1 MIAHN
6 ILMLILVLPM
16 VLGAVLCFKRS
27 SKTGLLV
34 AASYA
39 VFHAVAVFIL
49 VFRPCRAEG
58 FSVVNCTP
66 YFVLDQLNA
75 PFLLVFSAV
84 QTAIAFYNLGFSSFK
99 EELNNQSNR
108 WYYGLFMLLFAG
120 SINGILLSAHLGL
133 MWVFVEASTLT
144 SAVLIYYYGKR
155 TSIEAVWKYVFIC
168 SIGISFVFIGI
179 ILLSVSA
186 GELKS
191 LFFTDLYKAT
201 GSLNGFW
208 LKLAIPFL
216 LIGFGTKMG
225 LAPMHNWLPDAHS
238 EAPSPVSAM
247 LSAALLNGAFMGI
260 LRIYRIAVY
269 GSPVPYYQNIL
280 LIMGFLSIF
289 ISAIFIMNARNY
301 KRMLAYSSIEH
312 MAIAAIGIALGGPAL
327 FAAFLHM
334 AGHSLGKAAFFLN
347 SGNIYSLTHSKKI
360 KNVSGLFT
368 SNAPSAW
375 LWVFAFLAI
384 CAFPPFCTF
393 VSEFMIIREMMK
405 VHPVLMVLFIL
416 FLTLI
421 MFGMARNVFKM
432 VSGPVRPES
441 SAGKEKFSLFCII
454 PQTALLVCAVILG
467 IWMPDSIKLVLER
480 ASEYLAGRL

>member
-1 MIAHN
+1 MIAQN
-6 ILMLILVLPM
+6 LLMLILLLPL
-16 VLGAVLCFKRS
+16 VLGAVLCFKKS
-27 SKTGLLV
+27 SRTGLIV
-34 AASYA
+34 TACYA
-39 VFHAVAVFIL
+39 VFHSVASFIL

-58 FSVVNCTP
+58 FSAVKCTD
-66 YFVLDQLNA
+66 YFALDELNA

-84 QTAIAFYNLGFSSFK
+84 QLSIAFYNLGFMKFH
-99 EELNNQSNR
+99 EEHDNQSNR

-133 MWVFVEASTLT
+133 TWVFVEASTLT

-168 SIGISFVFIGI
+168 SVGISFVFIGI
-179 ILLSVSA
+179 ILLTVSA
-186 GELKS
+186 GEPKS
-191 LFFTDLYKAT
+191 LFYTDLNKSGA
-201 GSLNGFW
+201 SLNFFW
-208 LKLAIPFL
+208 LKLAVPFL

-247 LSAALLNGAFMGI
+247 LSAALLNGAFIGI
-260 LRIYRIAVY
+260 LRVY
-269 GSPVPYYQNIL
+269 KIVVSTNAAPYFSTIL
-280 LIMGFLSIF
+280 LVMGFLSIF

-312 MAIAAIGIALGGPAL
+312 MAIAAIGTALGGPAL

-334 AGHSLGKAAFFLN
+334 AGHSLGKAAFFLT
-347 SGNIYSLTHSKKI
+347 SGNIYSLTHTKKI
-360 KNVSGLFT
+360 KNVTGLLT
-368 SNAPSAW
+368 SNSPTAW
-375 LWVFAFLAI
+375 IWLFAFLAI

-393 VSEFMIIREMMK
+393 VSEFLIIKEMMK
-405 VHPVLMVLFIL
+405 HHPVLMVFFII

-421 MFGMARNVFKM
+421 MFGMARNVMKM

-441 SAGKEKFSLFCII
+441 SAQREKFSLFCIV
-454 PQTALLVCAVILG
+454 PQASLLFCAVMLG
-467 IWMPDSIKLVLER
+467 VWMPDSIKLVLGR
-480 ASEYLAGRL
+480 AAEFLSR

>member
-6 ILMLILVLPM
+6 LLMLILVLPL
-16 VLGAVLCFKRS
+16 VLGAVLCFKKS
-27 SKTGLLV
+27 SKTGLIV
-34 AASYA
+34 AAAYS
-39 VFHAVAVFIL
+39 VFHTTASFIL
-49 VFRPCRAEG
+49 VFRPCAECG
-58 FSVVNCTP
+58 FSVVNCTS

-84 QTAIAFYNLGFSSFK
+84 HLAISFYNLGFAGFK
-99 EELNNQSNR
+99 EESDNQSNR

-133 MWVFVEASTLT
+133 LWVFVEASTLT

-186 GELKS
+186 GEVKS
-191 LFFTDLYKAT
+191 LFFSDLNGAAK
-201 GSLNGFW
+201 SLNYFW

-260 LRIYRIAVY
+260 LRIYKIIVTAN
-269 GSPVPYYQNIL
+269 PIPYFNNIL
-280 LIMGFLSIF
+280 LIMGFVSIF
-289 ISAIFIMNARNY
+289 ISAVFIMNARNY

-312 MAIAAIGIALGGPAL
+312 MAIAAIGAALGGAAL
-327 FAAFLHM
+327 FAVFLHI

-360 KNVSGLFT
+360 KNVSGLF
-368 SNAPSAW
+368 SSSAPTAW
-375 LWVFAFLAI
+375 LWIFSFLAI

-393 VSEFMIIREMMK
+393 VSEFIIIREMMK
-405 VHPVLMVLFIL
+405 SHPVLMVFFII

-421 MFGMARNVFKM
+421 MFGMARNVLKM
-432 VSGPVRPES
+432 VSGPARPES
-441 SAGKEKFSLFCII
+441 SLKREKFSLLCIV
-454 PQTALLVCAVILG
+454 PQAGLLLCAVVLG
-467 IWMPDSIKLVLER
+467 IWMPDSVKLVLER
-480 ASEYLAGRL
+480 AAEFLSR